1 MKEES
6 ITGPR
11 NNSPNLKSQGMAVD
25 HCLAGPPV
33 FDSPSRT
40 FTLLRLLGFNYALGT
55 TGQPLSEHKY
65 INTWVKLEKQ
75 AHSWTERHNKVLFL
89 SELPWMAH

>member
-1 MKEES
+1 MREES

-11 NNSPNLKSQGMAVD
+11 NNPPNLKSQGMAVD
-25 HCLAGPPV
+25 HCLPGPPA